1 MDLLKFLLEA
11 WMKTNPEDP
20 RPYRWYG
27 VFLNAEN
34 RVDYLNNALRLGG
47 SNEQLSLLTLIDIH
61 LNALWYNISED
72 LYLGDIKE
80 DQAFLTKSRQLNN
93 KIECQQTRKSNN
105 EQFNYYQDLLNDW
118 MLFKEKQPKGFVEWC
133 ENKGRIY
140 PWVKSY
146 YYEK

>member
-1 MDLLKFLLEA
+1 M
-11 WMKTNPEDP
+11 
-20 RPYRWYG
+20 
-27 VFLNAEN
+27 FLNAEN